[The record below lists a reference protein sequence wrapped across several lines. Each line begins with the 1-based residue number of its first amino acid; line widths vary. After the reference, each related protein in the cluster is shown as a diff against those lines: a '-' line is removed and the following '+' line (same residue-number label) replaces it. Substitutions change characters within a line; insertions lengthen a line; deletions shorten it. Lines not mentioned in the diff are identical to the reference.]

1 MGQDGPFAEQWPSF
15 VARAGQQDLALA
27 IAETIDSKQTLVAE
41 AATGTG
47 KTLAYLVPLLSSG
60 KTALISTG
68 TRNLQEQ
75 LYHRDLPAVLKV
87 MQQGAR
93 IALLK
98 GRNNYLC
105 RYRLE
110 LSRSGG
116 RLRSPELVHQLQQVY
131 VWSARTSSGDLA
143 ELIELPE
150 DARIRP
156 LVTSTTENCLG
167 GDCPFYDDCHVY
179 QARREAMRAQITVV
193 NHHLLFAD
201 LALKEQGHGEVLPDV
216 DTIIIDEAHQ
226 APVVAAQFFGTTF
239 SHRQL
244 TALLNDA
251 LTEADAVSGLLSE
264 VREASSSLDLA
275 QREALLAFSV
285 INRRV
290 ALKQVLDRQVP
301 LAILDDLA
309 AGLETLEQRIISL
322 DEPSSGLQQIAARTR
337 QLQSALCLFREPQQE
352 YICWFEPRLRGF
364 ALHAT
369 PLNVSKVF
377 ADVRAPLNAAWV
389 LTSATLTVNGGFDY
403 FSKRLGLEDSRKLMI
418 GSPFDYANRT
428 CLWLPRE
435 LPPAGDRSHTEALLK
450 QVLPLL
456 KANKGRT
463 FLLFTTHRALRDAA
477 GWLHEYSD
485 FDLQVQGEAPRG
497 ELLQRF
503 LTNQHSGNGS
513 VLLGAASFWEG
524 IDVAGAA
531 LSMVV
536 IDKLPFASPDDPV
549 LQARS
554 ESIRQEGGN
563 PFVEL
568 SLPESILALKQGV
581 GRLIRGHQ
589 DYGVVVIGDTRLST
603 KAYGRQFIN
612 SLPEMPQVDTQAQVL
627 AFMGE
632 FNEKC

>member
-1 MGQDGPFAEQWPSF
+1 M
-15 VARAGQQDLALA
+15 ARSGQQQLASA
-27 IAETIDSKQTLVAE
+27 ISETIEDQQTLVAE

-47 KTLAYLVPLLSSG
+47 KTLAYLAPLLASG

-75 LYHRDLPAVLKV
+75 LYHRDLPATLKV

-93 IALLK
+93 TALLK

-105 RYRLE
+105 SYRME
-110 LSRSGG
+110 QTRSTG
-116 RLRSPELVHQLQQVY
+116 RVRSPELVQQLQQVHA
-131 VWSARTSSGDLA
+131 WSKRTDSGDLA
-143 ELIELPE
+143 ELVELPE

-167 GDCPFYDDCHVY
+167 GECPLYEDCYVY
-179 QARREAMRAQITVV
+179 KARREAMRAQITVV

-216 DTIIIDEAHQ
+216 DVIVIDEAHQ

-239 SHRQL
+239 SHRQM
-244 TALLNDA
+244 TALFNDA
-251 LTEADAVSGLLSE
+251 LTEANAGSGLLNE
-264 VREASSSLDLA
+264 IREAGSALERA
-275 QREALLAFSV
+275 QRESLLAFSV
-285 INRRV
+285 VKRRM
-290 ALKQVLDRQVP
+290 ALEQVLERDVP
-301 LAILDDLA
+301 ASILDEID
-309 AGLETLEQRIISL
+309 AGLEQLAVSIKALE
-322 DEPSSGLQQIAARTR
+322 EPSNGLQQIVARCR
-337 QLQSALCLFREPQQE
+337 QLQSALLLFREPQSD
-352 YICWFEPRLRGF
+352 YICWFEPRMRGF

-377 ADVRAPLNAAWV
+377 NEIREPLNAAWI
-389 LTSATLTVNGGFDY
+389 LTSATLTVNNGFDY
-403 FSKRLGLEDSRKLMI
+403 FTNRLGLQDSRNMI
-418 GSPFDYANRT
+418 IDSPFDYANRT
-428 CLWLPRE
+428 CLWLPKT
-435 LPPAGDRSHTEALLK
+435 LPPAGDRAHTEALLK

-456 KANKGRT
+456 KANRGRA

-477 GWLHEYSD
+477 GWLHEYTD
-485 FDLQVQGEAPRG
+485 FNLQVQGEAPRG

-503 LTNQHSGNGS
+503 LDTQKDNSGDGS
-513 VLLGAASFWEG
+513 ILLGAASFWEG

-531 LSMVV
+531 LSIVV
-536 IDKLPFASPDDPV
+536 IDKLPFAAPDDPV

-554 ESIRQEGGN
+554 AAIREEGGN

-589 DYGVVVIGDTRLST
+589 DYGVVVIGDTRLRT
-603 KAYGRQFIN
+603 KPYGRQFIA
-612 SLPEMPQVDTQAQVL
+612 SLPSMPQVEEQQAAL
-627 AFMGE
+627 AFLE
-632 FNEKC
+632 SNRITS